1 MGEVPARE
9 VLWNITG
16 HWLIYPCFIAALAV
30 AVVFFVRRWRLWKIG
45 EPENRSDRRGE
56 RLRGAVRDALL
67 QVKVAE
73 RRGPGLVHGAMY
85 VAMVILLI
93 ATATVAA
100 QADLGLPLVQG
111 NFYLYFLSLAVDI
124 AGAAFCIA
132 MVACI
137 VRRIANRALD
147 TRPGDIVVLGL
158 LLAIG
163 VTGFVLE
170 GLRIAGTG
178 DPWGAWS
185 PVGSLFAGLFASWDQ
200 GQIELAHRVLWWFHM
215 ALAFGLI
222 AYWTYSKLVHV
233 LLVPAGVYWRDL
245 KPKGELPFI
254 DMEDEGLLSFGCGRL
269 EELTWKDLFDT
280 QACVRCNRCQ
290 DLCPAYATGKP
301 LSPKAFIQDLGA
313 ELEQRGPIIY
323 RLQKEAALEKNGA
336 AADEG
341 GKGSKAVLELPASEA
356 LLENADLT
364 DAERAIIDRSL
375 VGAVIAPGTLWA
387 CTTCG
392 ACMEACPA
400 FVEHVPKVVKMR
412 TYQVSME
419 SALPAGGPGH
429 LPQPG
434 EQRQPVGAGL
444 ADPRQVGRGAGCAH
458 HRRGPRCRVP
468 LLARL
473 LRGLRRTQPQGVRG
487 LGVAARGGGC
497 ELRHLGQR
505 GEVLRG
511 RGAEDGQ
518 RVRLLHAGQREH
530 RHASGLRGQED
541 HPRSALTATR
551 PWPGTTLSWAA
562 ISR

>member
-178 DPWGAWS
+178 DPWGASSRDCSLAGTRGRSSLPIACCGGSIWPS
-185 PVGSLFAGLFASWDQ
+185 PSGS
-200 GQIELAHRVLWWFHM
+200 
-215 ALAFGLI
+215 
-222 AYWTYSKLVHV
+222 
-233 LLVPAGVYWRDL
+233 
-245 KPKGELPFI
+245 
-254 DMEDEGLLSFGCGRL
+254 
-269 EELTWKDLFDT
+269 
-280 QACVRCNRCQ
+280 
-290 DLCPAYATGKP
+290 
-301 LSPKAFIQDLGA
+301 SPT
-313 ELEQRGPIIY
+313 GPIP
-323 RLQKEAALEKNGA
+323 
-336 AADEG
+336 
-341 GKGSKAVLELPASEA
+341 SSSTCCSCPPAS
-356 LLENADLT
+356 T
-364 DAERAIIDRSL
+364 
-375 VGAVIAPGTLWA
+375 GAT
-387 CTTCG
+387 
-392 ACMEACPA
+392 
-400 FVEHVPKVVKMR
+400 
-412 TYQVSME
+412 
-419 SALPAGGPGH
+419 
-429 LPQPG
+429 
-434 EQRQPVGAGL
+434 
-444 ADPRQVGRGAGCAH
+444 
-458 HRRGPRCRVP
+458 
-468 LLARL
+468 
-473 LRGLRRTQPQGVRG
+473 
-487 LGVAARGGGC
+487 
-497 ELRHLGQR
+497 
-505 GEVLRG
+505 
-511 RGAEDGQ
+511 
-518 RVRLLHAGQREH
+518 
-530 RHASGLRGQED
+530 
-541 HPRSALTATR
+541 
-551 PWPGTTLSWAA
+551 
-562 ISR
+562 

>member
-1 MGEVPARE
+1 MSLDL
-9 VLWNITG
+9 VLLPYEIT
-16 HWLIYPCFIAALAV
+16 LFSNSDATTIPCFIAALAV
-30 AVVFFVRRWRLWKIG
+30 AIVFFVRRWRLWKIG

-73 RRGPGLVHGAMY
+73 RRGPGLVHVAMY
-85 VAMVILLI
+85 VAMIILLI

-111 NFYLYFLSLAVDI
+111 DFYLYFLSLTVDL

-147 TRPGDIVVLGL
+147 TKPGDIVVLGL

-290 DLCPAYATGKP
+290 DLCPAFATGKP
-301 LSPKAFIQDLGA
+301 LSPKSFIQDLGA

-323 RLQKEAALEKNGA
+323 RLQ
-336 AADEG
+336 
-341 GKGSKAVLELPASEA
+341 
-356 LLENADLT
+356 
-364 DAERAIIDRSL
+364 
-375 VGAVIAPGTLWA
+375 
-387 CTTCG
+387 
-392 ACMEACPA
+392 
-400 FVEHVPKVVKMR
+400 
-412 TYQVSME
+412 
-419 SALPAGGPGH
+419 
-429 LPQPG
+429 
-434 EQRQPVGAGL
+434 
-444 ADPRQVGRGAGCAH
+444 
-458 HRRGPRCRVP
+458 
-468 LLARL
+468 
-473 LRGLRRTQPQGVRG
+473 
-487 LGVAARGGGC
+487 
-497 ELRHLGQR
+497 
-505 GEVLRG
+505 
-511 RGAEDGQ
+511 
-518 RVRLLHAGQREH
+518 
-530 RHASGLRGQED
+530 
-541 HPRSALTATR
+541 
-551 PWPGTTLSWAA
+551 
-562 ISR
+562 